1 MQINAFLF
9 DLDGVLVDTARFH
22 YRGWRRLAQSLG
34 FDITPQQNE
43 ELKGVSRMDS
53 LDRILDWGGLT
64 RSEEE
69 KHLLAAQKN
78 DWYVDMISQMT
89 PADVLPGVIDLLQ
102 ELQMRQIRIG
112 LGSASKNAPFILQC
126 TGLDNFI
133 EAVVDGSMVTRGKP
147 DPEVFLAGARM
158 LNTMPAACVVVE
170 DAEMGLQAARRGG
183 MFPVGIGQVEDLPS
197 AACHFSSVASLD
209 LDLVLLLAQ
218 TDEN

>member
-22 YRGWRRLAQSLG
+22 YLGWRRLAQSLG

-89 PADVLPGVIDLLQ
+89 PADVLPGVI
-102 ELQMRQIRIG
+102 
-112 LGSASKNAPFILQC
+112 
-126 TGLDNFI
+126 
-133 EAVVDGSMVTRGKP
+133 
-147 DPEVFLAGARM
+147 
-158 LNTMPAACVVVE
+158 
-170 DAEMGLQAARRGG
+170 
-183 MFPVGIGQVEDLPS
+183 
-197 AACHFSSVASLD
+197 
-209 LDLVLLLAQ
+209 
-218 TDEN
+218 